1 MGELFE
7 LVFEYR
13 SLLAR
18 RQESGDSLDLPER
31 RRLDA
36 LGLLLG
42 CEPLAAGP
50 TDCDGAPGRRSHA
63 RCDLRLDATLR
74 TGALL
79 VRVEVIN
86 LGAGGVC
93 VTSTE
98 PLAVQTRGALRLR
111 TPERR
116 QVHECLAR
124 VTWVSPDGLTA
135 GLRFVGAPIA
145 FRMASGT
152 VV

>member
-18 RQESGDSLDLPER
+18 REAAQESLNLPER

-42 CEPLAAGP
+42 CEPLGVGA
-50 TDCDGAPGRRSHA
+50 TDADGAPGRRSHA
-63 RCDLRLDATLR
+63 RCDVRLDASFR
-74 TGALL
+74 NGAVL
-79 VRVEVIN
+79 VRVEVTN

-93 VTSTE
+93 VVSTE
-98 PLAVQTRGALRLR
+98 PLAAEMRGALRIR
-111 TPERR
+111 TPERS

-124 VTWVSPDGLTA
+124 VAWVTPDGFTA

-145 FRMASGT
+145 FRMAS
-152 VV
+152 

>member
-18 RQESGDSLDLPER
+18 HDASAGSLNLPER

-36 LGLLLG
+36 LGRLLG
-42 CEPLAAGP
+42 CEPPAAWTGEG
-50 TDCDGAPGRRSHA
+50 DADGAPGRRSHA
-63 RCDLRLDATLR
+63 RCDVRLEATLR
-74 TGALL
+74 TGAVL
-79 VRVEVIN
+79 VRVEVVN

-93 VTSTE
+93 VVSSE
-98 PLAVQTRGALRLR
+98 PLPLHTRGALRIR
-111 TPERR
+111 TPERQ

-124 VTWVSPDGLTA
+124 VAWASGDGIMA

-145 FRMASGT
+145 FRMAS
-152 VV
+152 